1 MDRTKQ
7 RYVMKFLFMD
17 GRKYKAIHTELS
29 RVLKGHA
36 VSVDICEYWCR
47 KFKAGDFSMDDRV
60 RPGRLPIELSGA
72 IMSLLSDE
80 PFLSARVLA
89 VRLSSTH
96 QTIKRVLM
104 SDLGM
109 RKFVRRWI
117 PYDLSEANQR
127 ERVLRANL
135 LLEEL
140 RADEGNEFA
149 NTMTGDESWFFLS
162 YESDSMFARTR
173 AEVILRT
180 SQKIGSE
187 KVMVSIL

>member
-1 MDRTKQ
+1 MDRIEQ
-7 RYVMKFLFMD
+7 RYLMKFLFMD
-17 GRKYKAIHTELS
+17 RRKYKAIHTELS
-29 RVLKGHA
+29 RVVKEHA
-36 VSVDICEYWCR
+36 VSVDVCKYWCR

-60 RPGRLPIELSGA
+60 RPPIELSGA

-80 PFLSARVLA
+80 PFLSARGLA

-96 QTIKRVLM
+96 QTIKRVLV
-104 SDLGM
+104 SDFRM
-109 RKFVRRWI
+109 RKFMSGWI
-117 PYDLSEANQR
+117 PHDLSEANRR
-127 ERVLRANL
+127 ERVLKANL

-162 YESDSMFARTR
+162 YESDSMFVGTR
-173 AEVILRT
+173 DEGILRT

-187 KVMVSIL
+187 K